1 MTAAPIPSQQTP
13 RVPLTLGRVLEG
25 AVALADEVGMEGF
38 TLRKLAAWLD
48 VKPMTIYHYV
58 KNKEEIINGMV
69 DLVFEEIG
77 LPPTGIH
84 WKDAMRA
91 RARSARA
98 VLARHSW
105 ATVLMESRATPGPAT
120 LRHHNA
126 VLGCLRRGGL
136 SVTMT
141 AHAYAII
148 DSFVY
153 GFALQ
158 EANLPATE
166 GQAITELAAGIAE
179 LFDAGQYPYLTE
191 LTAEHVLKPG
201 YDFGAE
207 FEFGLNLILDGIE
220 AVDPSVS

>member
-1 MTAAPIPSQQTP
+1 MTPQPKTSEQPSQVSLS
-13 RVPLTLGRVLEG
+13 RDRVLEG
-25 AVALADEVGMEGF
+25 AMTLADEVGMEGF
-38 TLRKLAAWLD
+38 TLRKLATWIN

-58 KNKEEIINGMV
+58 KNKEDIIDGMV

-77 LPPTGIH
+77 LPATDLH
-84 WKDAMRA
+84 WKDAMRS
-91 RARSARA
+91 RARSVRA
-98 VLARHSW
+98 VLAQHPW
-105 ATVLMESRATPGPAT
+105 ATALLESRTSPGSAT
-120 LRHHNA
+120 LRHHDA

-141 AHAYAII
+141 AHTYAII
-148 DSFVY
+148 DSFLY

-166 GQAITELAAGIAE
+166 GHAVTELAQGIAD
-179 LFDAGQYPYLTE
+179 LFDTGQYPHLAE

-201 YDFGAE
+201 YDFGDE

-220 AVDPSVS
+220 AADTP